1 MDRGNGLVAAGATL
15 TLIGLTWGGVH
26 YPWNSV
32 HVLVPLILGLVLMAV
47 FFGYEIFYF
56 RERISTSDDSEI
68 HSERLLHPAT
78 LPLDIISNRTSAFGY
93 VPFHL
98 QIVVRNP

>member
-56 RERISTSDDSEI
+56 RERISTSDDSKI

-98 QIVVRNP
+98 RIVVRNP